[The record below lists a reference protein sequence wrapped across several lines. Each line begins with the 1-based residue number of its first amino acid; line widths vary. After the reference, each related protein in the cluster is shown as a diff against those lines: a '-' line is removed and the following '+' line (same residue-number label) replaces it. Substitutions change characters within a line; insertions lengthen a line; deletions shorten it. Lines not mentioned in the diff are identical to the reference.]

1 MPRRTSRPRPG
12 RWSWARSWCRWWAG
26 AGPCPARPWRW
37 WCAWCWWSPSRVS
50 SRWGLRWGRPRGRSC
65 APWPGTGPSRC
76 GGPRQPSTG
85 SSWGLEQASLN
96 LAVICFKLR
105 FTTTPPLCVWVCVLA
120 CVCVCTRMCVHACMC
135 VCMRVC
141 IFACVCVQVCACACM
156 HACVHA
162 GLSMHACV
170 YVHASVRVC
179 VQVLQDIWIKKWN
192 PDYND
197 VSPSTTSRQKRS
209 GVRGWAVILSEPK
222 RFSIKLTN
230 SVKSNCSHTLAC
242 TDLIFNQQVDQ

>member
-50 SRWGLRWGRPRGRSC
+50 SRWGLRWGRLRGQSC

-96 LAVICFKLR
+96 LAVICIKLR

-120 CVCVCTRMCVHACMC
+120 CVCVCVHAYVCACMHVCVYACMHICTCVCVCKYVHVHACMS
-135 VCMRVC
+135 
-141 IFACVCVQVCACACM
+141 M

-197 VSPSTTSRQKRS
+197 ISPSTT
-209 GVRGWAVILSEPK
+209 
-222 RFSIKLTN
+222 T
-230 SVKSNCSHTLAC
+230 H
-242 TDLIFNQQVDQ
+242 